1 MTNREAGDPSSAA
14 EVEAAVERAQN
25 YMNYSTP
32 FNAPEIDVL
41 LGKESVEDEDAEEYD
56 DAAAVVV
63 VEEKVNAAATV
74 EQASMA
80 TTTTNTTCTMLTNGI
95 VLSKRVF
102 LELLRF

>member
-32 FNAPEIDVL
+32 FVAPEIDVL
-41 LGKESVEDEDAEEYD
+41 LGKGSVEDEEYD
-56 DAAAVVV
+56 DAAAAAAVVV
-63 VEEKVNAAATV
+63 VEKVNAAATV

-80 TTTTNTTCTMLTNGI
+80 TTSTSTTCTMLTNGI